1 MLLQKV
7 KSFFLGL
14 SSIPLYIHLATYLP
28 RWIDMHYIFFF
39 LSSVDRHLGCFHI
52 LAILINVAMNIGMH
66 VSFQNS
72 VLIFFSYLSKSGI
85 AGLNGT
91 FIFSF

>member
-1 MLLQKV
+1 
-7 KSFFLGL
+7 
-14 SSIPLYIHLATYLP
+14 
-28 RWIDMHYIFFF
+28 MHYIFFI
-39 LSSVDRHLGCFHI
+39 LSSVDRHLGCLHI
-52 LAILINVAMNIGMH
+52 LVILTNVAMNIGMH

-85 AGLNGT
+85 DGLNGT